1 MISIEAPF
9 WSDVNYWLAAG
20 LFLVGVY
27 GILAARHLVRKLMA
41 MNIMQVAV
49 IVFFV
54 TLGFKTDATPPIARY
69 GDTAPVADDYIN
81 PLPHTLM
88 LTAIVVSVSTTG
100 VALALLIR
108 IYRRYGTLDEEE
120 LLRKL
125 KT

>member
-1 MISIEAPF
+1 MTGPF
-9 WSDVNYWLAAG
+9 WSSLDYALAAI

-27 GILAARHLVRKLMA
+27 GIFVRPHLVRKLMA

-49 IVFFV
+49 IVLFI
-54 TLGFKTDATPPIARY
+54 LLAYKDDATPPIERD
-69 GDTAPVADDYIN
+69 GETAPVARDYVN

-100 VALALLIR
+100 VGLALLVR
-108 IYRRYGTLDEEE
+108 IYRRYGTLDETE

-125 KT
+125 KR